1 VWITQLD
8 IVGWRNHQRSSLVF
22 DRGVNILVGANGQ
35 GKTNIVEA
43 IRYLSTLSSHRVAGS
58 TALIGDDEQGATIF
72 ASLRHSERDVSV
84 GVSLRRQGASDATV
98 SGNSAK
104 ITEVPRWVSVVM
116 FAPEDAAI
124 VRGEPG
130 FRRQFLDDLV
140 VSGSPV
146 MSGVYQDFEKVF
158 KQRNTL
164 LKSLRSQ
171 PRVSDVSTLD
181 VWNASFVTL
190 GAMIVSERCRHIR
203 AILPH
208 VEAAYSELAQGAEI
222 SAHYVPKGYDFA
234 TVEGSREEIERALG
248 EALVENLP
256 AERERGTS
264 LIGPQRDDVDLSIE
278 GRPARTH
285 ASQGETWS
293 LALALRLGTAAWLR
307 EEKPSGDPIIIL
319 DDVFAELDSTRRSR
333 LIGLITDYEQL
344 LITSAVEGDIPE
356 ALSGAVFDVVD
367 GHVSKR

>member
-8 IVGWRNHQRSSLVF
+8 IVGWRNHQRSSLAF

-43 IRYLSTLSSHRVAGS
+43 IRYLSTLSSHRVSGA
-58 TALIGDDEQGATIF
+58 TALIGDGEHSATVF

-84 GVSLRRQGASDATV
+84 GITLKRQGASDATV

-104 ITEVPRWVSVVM
+104 VTEVPRWVSAVM
-116 FAPEDAAI
+116 FSPEDAAI

-130 FRRQFLDDLV
+130 FRRQFLDELV

-146 MSGVYQDFEKVF
+146 MAGVYQDFEKVL

-164 LKSLRSQ
+164 LKSLRTQSRANDA
-171 PRVSDVSTLD
+171 PTLD
-181 VWNASFVTL
+181 VWNASFVAL
-190 GAMIVSERCRHIR
+190 GATIVSERRRHIQ

-208 VEAAYSELAQGAEI
+208 VEAAYSDLAQGTEVA
-222 SAHYVPKGYDFA
+222 ALYVPKGYDLA
-234 TVEGSREEIERALG
+234 TGDCSREEIERALG

-264 LIGPQRDDVDLSIE
+264 LIGPQRDDVDLSIQ

-333 LIGLITDYEQL
+333 LVGLITDYEQL
-344 LITSAVEGDIPE
+344 LLTSAVESDIPAE
-356 ALSGAVFDVVD
+356 LSGTIFDVVD